1 MWSGRREVSERRRIM
16 DVSYSGSHVSL
27 CTDNWMAFMTVWVM
41 NRVAFRASLRIP
53 DVRSLTTFALYVTV
67 HRIPFVILKRWRDHL
82 RLPFVILHTKTSP
95 QRLERQAPS
104 EFKIWHGNVSL
115 HNKPANTKKQATFS
129 AFAFITFP
137 SIIRHCICRE
147 KTSELEKD
155 RTFPT
160 LFLTNG
166 VGESPKSPKFFF
178 ASRQPLRNMQKKTS
192 DVGKVGKVRQCLS
205 TTHSNHQLGKF
216 ESVAKLM
223 SHTDSNQFNLRIWL
237 LKK

>member
-27 CTDNWMAFMTVWVM
+27 RTDNWMAFMTVWVM

-137 SIIRHCICRE
+137 SIIRHCICRK

-155 RTFPT
+155 RTFRPYFWPT
-160 LFLTNG
+160 AL
-166 VGESPKSPKFFF
+166 
-178 ASRQPLRNMQKKTS
+178 
-192 DVGKVGKVRQCLS
+192 GKVRKVRSFFLPLDNRLEICR
-205 TTHSNHQLGKF
+205 K
-216 ESVAKLM
+216 KLQM
-223 SHTDSNQFNLRIWL
+223 SEKSEKSDND
-237 LKK
+237 